1 LRAFPGDVTPN
12 AVVLHRSDTSACQL
26 GTGFGTRERKRL
38 DRAREKGYL
47 DARCRN
53 NQKVIEAFGLWC
65 WRLKLPMVWFE
76 RQTPRSKYGRVHLE
90 LFTTA
95 NRLTANG
102 QEAMQA
108 ICASFTVKGHA
119 QVSPHTVN
127 CDRGPLNRLEDLAK
141 AVFRTATR
149 TGNYELQVRAARLA
163 ASA

>member
-1 LRAFPGDVTPN
+1 VTPN

-38 DRAREKGYL
+38 ERARENGYL
-47 DARCRN
+47 DARYRN

-65 WRLKLPMVWFE
+65 WKLKVPLVWFE

-108 ICASFTVKGHA
+108 IFDSFNVKSHAEVWPHAAS
-119 QVSPHTVN
+119 
-127 CDRGPLNRLEDLAK
+127 CDRVPLSRLEDLAK

-149 TGNYELQVRAARLA
+149 TGNYEIEIRAARLA